1 MMFESWQDFVAMG
14 GHGLYVWLAY
24 SVALALLAVNI
35 LMLRADRRNTLRL
48 LGLRTDQDDA
58 SPTP

>member
-14 GHGLYVWLAY
+14 GHGLYVWLAF
-24 SVALALLAVNI
+24 SAALVLLAANI

-48 LGLRTDQDDA
+48 LGSRADQDDA